1 MLLISSEDSE
11 TSVIAWYDNT
21 SQKIMYF
28 TKAENVYLDD
38 DSSYMFSKLKN
49 LKSIDMNQ
57 FKTDHVT
64 NMERMFENSV
74 SYSLD

>member
-1 MLLISSEDSE
+1 LISSEDSE
-11 TSVIAWYDNT
+11 TSVIAWFDDV

-28 TKAENVYLDD
+28 TKAENVYLDE

>member
-28 TKAENVYLDD
+28 TKAENVYLAE

-57 FKTDHVT
+57 FKTDHVA
-64 NMERMFENSV
+64 NMERMFE
-74 SYSLD
+74 YSFSPIE